1 MNLLRFVT
9 AGAGSGNVYAT
20 FIQAVGLWMFG
31 LLLVILA
38 RPVRRDWFNDF
49 AKGFIFLA
57 VAVSALRAGFALGA
71 DHGRGF
77 FMLYFLGEY
86 LFLYYTA
93 RGAKGLA
100 GLKPSLPPLPLLA
113 AAVLLSAEF
122 SLFSDFSL
130 SFVFQAA
137 IMAAGFFVAF
147 VFALRKPVREFPGF
161 GLHLLRFALL
171 VLGVG
176 FAQYVPVLGI
186 VVMEGRQLPEIYSTF
201 MPVFDL
207 LFESLLASAMIVTG
221 MESIQLQL
229 RESNVSLEQA
239 RARLDLL
246 ARTDPLT
253 ELLNRHAFAAVV
265 DEPSPRAVSGAVAV
279 VDLDGLKTI
288 NDAHGHQAGDQAI
301 RAFAGALRARLRGDD
316 LVFRWGGDEFL
327 VVMFGLPA
335 EELGARL
342 AAMGPVELRLD
353 ASGPTLRVA
362 GSFGVEPFT
371 SLGELRAAVA
381 VADSRMYEAKRSRA
395 GARPTAAPDTLGS

>member
-9 AGAGSGNVYAT
+9 AGAANVYAT

-38 RPVRRDWFNDF
+38 RAVRRAWFDDF
-49 AKGFIFLA
+49 TKGFVFLA
-57 VAVSALRAGFALGA
+57 LAVSALRAGFALGA
-71 DHGRGF
+71 DHGRAF

-93 RGAKGLA
+93 RGTKSLA
-100 GLKPSLPPLPLLA
+100 DQKPTLPALLLLA
-113 AAVLLSAEF
+113 VGVALAAVF
-122 SLFSDFSL
+122 SLFSDFSVA
-130 SFVFQAA
+130 FVFQAA
-137 IMAAGFFVAF
+137 IMAIGFFVAF

-161 GLHLLRFALL
+161 GLHLLRLSLF

-186 VVMEGRQLPEIYSTF
+186 VVMEGRLLSETYSTF

-207 LFESLLASAMIVTG
+207 LFEAMLAAAMIVTG

-229 RESNVSLEQA
+229 RESNASLEQA
-239 RARLDLL
+239 RTRLDLL

-265 DEPSPRAVSGAVAV
+265 DGPNPQAASGAVAV

-288 NDAHGHQAGDQAI
+288 NDTHGHLAGDQAI
-301 RAFAGALRARLRGDD
+301 RAFAAALRARLRADD

-327 VVMFGLPA
+327 VVTFGLPP

-342 AAMGPVELRLD
+342 AAMGPVEHRLG
-353 ASGPTLRVA
+353 ATGPTLRVG
-362 GSFGVEPFT
+362 GSFGVEPFA
-371 SLGELRAAVA
+371 SLGQLRAAVA

-395 GARPTAAPDTLGS
+395 GARAAAAPDTLSP